1 MWNAYFCATIFIKA
15 DAAYAYEA
23 SFLTQTLRG
32 TYMDIWHIDPLHI
45 TIRLCLAL
53 LLGGLIGFER
63 ERNSHP
69 AGFRT
74 NILVCLGSAL
84 IMLLSIY
91 GFSEF
96 ANSDIVRMDPARL
109 AAQVLPGIGFIGAG
123 AILHNGMS
131 VTGLTTAATLL
142 VVAGIGLAV
151 GAGFYYAA
159 TITTIMVIVS
169 LTVLNVV
176 EKKFFREKR
185 IYTMKIIATSKPGT
199 LGFIS
204 TMLETKGVDI
214 RKLLIEEEAEETDPT
229 LLQLTLQLKF
239 PKKSIIVPIMEQIG
253 HMKDV
258 SSVTI
263 E

>member
-1 MWNAYFCATIFIKA
+1 M
-15 DAAYAYEA
+15 
-23 SFLTQTLRG
+23 
-32 TYMDIWHIDPLHI
+32 
-45 TIRLCLAL
+45 TIRLSLAL
-53 LLGGLIGFER
+53 ILGGLIGFER

-74 NILVCLGSAL
+74 NILVCLGSSL

-109 AAQVLPGIGFIGAG
+109 ASQVLPGIGFIGAG

-159 TITTIMVIVS
+159 IVTTVMVIVS

-176 EKKFFREKR
+176 EKKYFREKR
-185 IYTMKIIATSKPGT
+185 IYTMKILASNKPGT
-199 LGFIS
+199 LGLIS
-204 TMLETKGVDI
+204 AMLEDKGVDI
-214 RKLLIEEEAEETDPT
+214 RKLLIEEEAQETDASI
-229 LLQLTLQLKF
+229 LQLTLMLKF
-239 PKKSIIVPIMEQIG
+239 PKKTIIIPMLEKIG
-253 HMKDV
+253 HMQGIT
-258 SSVTI
+258 SVTV

>member
-1 MWNAYFCATIFIKA
+1 M
-15 DAAYAYEA
+15 
-23 SFLTQTLRG
+23 
-32 TYMDIWHIDPLHI
+32 
-45 TIRLCLAL
+45 TIRLSLAL
-53 LLGGLIGFER
+53 VLGGLIGFER

-74 NILVCLGSAL
+74 NILVCLGSSL

-159 TITTIMVIVS
+159 IVTTVMVIVS

-176 EKKFFREKR
+176 EKKYFREKR
-185 IYTMKIIATSKPGT
+185 IYTMKILASNKPGT
-199 LGFIS
+199 LGLIS
-204 TMLETKGVDI
+204 AMLEDKGVDI
-214 RKLLIEEEAEETDPT
+214 RKLLIEEEAQETDVSI
-229 LLQLTLQLKF
+229 LQLTLMLKF
-239 PKKSIIVPIMEQIG
+239 PKKTIIIPMLEKIG
-253 HMKDV
+253 HMQGIT
-258 SSVTI
+258 SVTV

>member
-1 MWNAYFCATIFIKA
+1 MN
-15 DAAYAYEA
+15 
-23 SFLTQTLRG
+23 
-32 TYMDIWHIDPLHI
+32 IWYIDPLHM
-45 TIRLCLAL
+45 TIRLSLAL

-63 ERNSHP
+63 ERHSHP

-159 TITTIMVIVS
+159 IVTTIMVIVS

-176 EKKFFREKR
+176 EKKYFREKR
-185 IYTMKIIATSKPGT
+185 IYTMKVLSNNKPGT
-199 LGFIS
+199 LGHIS
-204 TMLETKGVDI
+204 ALLENKGVYI
-214 RKLLIEEEAEETDPT
+214 RKLLIEEEAQETDESI
-229 LLQLTLQLKF
+229 LQLTLSLEF
-239 PKKSIIVPIMEQIG
+239 PKKSIVISIMEQIG
-253 HMKDV
+253 RMNEVK
-258 SSVTI
+258 SVTV

>member
-1 MWNAYFCATIFIKA
+1 M
-15 DAAYAYEA
+15 
-23 SFLTQTLRG
+23 
-32 TYMDIWHIDPLHI
+32 
-45 TIRLCLAL
+45 TIRLSLAL
-53 LLGGLIGFER
+53 VLGGLIGFER

-74 NILVCLGSAL
+74 NILVCLGSSL

-159 TITTIMVIVS
+159 IVTTVMVIVS

-176 EKKFFREKR
+176 EKKYFREKR
-185 IYTMKIIATSKPGT
+185 IYTMKILASNKPGT
-199 LGFIS
+199 LGLIS
-204 TMLETKGVDI
+204 AMLEDKGVDI
-214 RKLLIEEEAEETDPT
+214 RKLLIEEEAQETDASI
-229 LLQLTLQLKF
+229 LQLTLMLKF
-239 PKKSIIVPIMEQIG
+239 PKKTIIIPMLEKIG
-253 HMKDV
+253 HMQGIT
-258 SSVTI
+258 SVTV

>member
-1 MWNAYFCATIFIKA
+1 
-15 DAAYAYEA
+15 
-23 SFLTQTLRG
+23 
-32 TYMDIWHIDPLHI
+32 MDIWHIDPLDI
-45 TIRLCLAL
+45 TIRLMLAL
-53 LLGGLIGFER
+53 ALGGLIGFER

-91 GFSEF
+91 GFADF

-123 AILHNGMS
+123 AILRNGMS
-131 VTGLTTAATLL
+131 VTGITTAATLL
-142 VVAGIGLAV
+142 VVSGIGLAV

-159 TITTIMVIVS
+159 IVTTVMVIVS
-169 LTVLNVV
+169 LTVLNAV

-185 IYTMKIIATSKPGT
+185 IYILKIIANSHPGT
-199 LGFIS
+199 LSTIS
-204 TMLETKGVDI
+204 TLLESKSADI
-214 RKLLIEEEAEETDPT
+214 RKLVIEEEVQDNDASLHIT
-229 LLQLTLQLKF
+229 LSVKF
-239 PKKSIIVPIMEQIG
+239 PKKSVIIPIMEYIG
-253 HMKDV
+253 HMNNV
-258 SSVTI
+258 TSVTV